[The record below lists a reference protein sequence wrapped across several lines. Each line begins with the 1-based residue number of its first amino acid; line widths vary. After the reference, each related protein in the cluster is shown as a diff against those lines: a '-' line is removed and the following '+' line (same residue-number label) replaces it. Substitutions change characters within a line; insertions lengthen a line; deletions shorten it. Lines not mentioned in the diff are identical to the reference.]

1 MCAKRCYAHVHSY
14 SAKGPL
20 ALNTT
25 HIKTHALLQIL
36 RDAMKDDERQKLIKE
51 LTLSRQFDSPYTVQ
65 YHGINVSDGQIQLF
79 VERMRSGP

>member
-1 MCAKRCYAHVHSY
+1 
-14 SAKGPL
+14 
-20 ALNTT
+20 
-25 HIKTHALLQIL
+25 
-36 RDAMKDDERQKLIKE
+36 MKDDERQKLIKE